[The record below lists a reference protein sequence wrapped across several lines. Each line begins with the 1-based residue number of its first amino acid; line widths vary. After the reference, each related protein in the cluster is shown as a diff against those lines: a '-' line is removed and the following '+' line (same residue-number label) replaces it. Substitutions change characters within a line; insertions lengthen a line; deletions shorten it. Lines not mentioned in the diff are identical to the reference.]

1 MTGLSLTFLSV
12 SELTRATV
20 TSLLA
25 TVRTS
30 PLDTPSLGNSVLH
43 SHWWRAS
50 ECCWRQVS
58 YAIKKQARASK
69 DLKGVFA
76 CTSLVLDGM
85 RLCSNFSELSS
96 RSSEET
102 CLRFHLLLWAVSA
115 MSDILTRT
123 SRVKMSSYGGLKPCL
138 Q

>member
-43 SHWWRAS
+43 TLIGQLSY
-50 ECCWRQVS
+50 S
-58 YAIKKQARASK
+58 YAIEKQARASK